1 MGRMTGLPTWGPAG
15 WTFLHVASWTYPVV
29 PTETQRREMFT
40 FLHAF
45 AAVLPCMLCREHWQR
60 YLRETLP
67 DATSPHLASRE
78 ALTRYLVDAHN
89 DVNRRLG
96 KAEFSYAAAQQ
107 LYDPA
112 VAPPRAPAPAPCVCA
127 LLGAVLLVV
136 LGVGVASRL
145 RGVRRLRCQ
154 DKANVRFFGAQRV
167 VHN

>member
-15 WTFLHVASWTYPVV
+15 WTFLHVASWTYPFV
-29 PTETQRREMFT
+29 PTETQRREMFA

-67 DATSPHLASRE
+67 DAASPHLASRE

-112 VAPPRAPAPAPCVCA
+112 VAPPRAPAPGVCA
-127 LLGAVLLVV
+127 LLGLVLLVV
-136 LGVGVASRL
+136 FGAGLAL

-154 DKANVRFFGAQRV
+154 DKANVRFFGPQRV
-167 VHN
+167 VYD